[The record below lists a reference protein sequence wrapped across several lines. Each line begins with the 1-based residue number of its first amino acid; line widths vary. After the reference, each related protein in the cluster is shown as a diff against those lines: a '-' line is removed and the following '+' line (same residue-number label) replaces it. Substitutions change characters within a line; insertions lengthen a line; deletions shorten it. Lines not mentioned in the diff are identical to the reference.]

1 MIDNIKS
8 NPDILYMIEEE
19 QILGMFVNGLALVTG
34 NKVADEAR
42 QKIVKLK
49 KQFWIISI
57 GVWSVILLIF
67 IARVRTW

>member
-8 NPDILYMIEEE
+8 NPEILYMIEEE

-42 QKIVKLK
+42 QKIVKFK